1 MGWGKPM
8 QCTIRADP
16 HRLHSGAAMLP
27 SAVLTLRNL
36 SHTVLGC
43 HSEQLLGPGCTGS
56 ARTQQDPLAHFHL
69 KSQSPPMWL
78 QCPIMSQHLVSRPP
92 LAWMAFRRAK
102 LGVSSKC
109 RRRMPV
115 TGQVRLPAASH
126 RSMHRRSYVW
136 PAVQNN
142 CSEEM
147 QVSAVQCM
155 CCCAQACSPRF

>member
-1 MGWGKPM
+1 M

-16 HRLHSGAAMLP
+16 HRLHSGPAMLP
-27 SAVLTLRNL
+27 SAVPDPEKPFTHSVGLPLRAAAGTRL
-36 SHTVLGC
+36 Y
-43 HSEQLLGPGCTGS
+43 
-56 ARTQQDPLAHFHL
+56 R
-69 KSQSPPMWL
+69 
-78 QCPIMSQHLVSRPP
+78 QCPHTPRPSSPFSSHKPIPAHVAGVLRHVSASRHIP

-136 PAVQNN
+136 PAVQKH

-155 CCCAQACSPRF
+155 CCCAQACSPRS